1 MGEAVTDCSVTG
13 LRGERFMQARA
24 EATRQK
30 IIDSAVALFNELGYG
45 ETGLAD
51 VLERAG
57 VSKGA
62 FYYHFESKEALARAI
77 IDLFDQRAA
86 EAVAANFNPL
96 APTLEGVIRS
106 TFAVQDHMR
115 NETVV
120 HIGQQLAQAL
130 GQICPSGAHVYRRWT
145 RQFVEMVEMVINAG
159 ELRSDIEPTE
169 AAEAIWVAV
178 LGCHLVSAAVGDD
191 PYARLGRSWRILLN
205 STLATSAVADANA
218 VVDRVVAD
226 YQGALR
232 R

>member
-1 MGEAVTDCSVTG
+1 
-13 LRGERFMQARA
+13 MQARA

-30 IIDSAVALFNELGYG
+30 IIDSAVSLFDELGYG

-51 VLERAG
+51 VLEKAQ

-62 FYYHFESKEALARAI
+62 FYYHFDSKEALARAI
-77 IDLFDQRAA
+77 IELFDQRAA
-86 EAVAANFNPL
+86 EAVDVNFNPA

-120 HIGQQLAQAL
+120 NVGQQLAQAL

-145 RQFVEMVEMVINAG
+145 QQFVEMMKMVIDAG
-159 ELRSDIEPTE
+159 GLRGDVEPNE

-205 STLATSAVADANA
+205 STLAPSAVADGHAL
-218 VVDRVVAD
+218 VDRVVAD
-226 YQGALR
+226 YRGDLR